1 MGLFI
6 ATACQKG
13 LKEDRKNRRTEWW
26 REQRAKQMSLWPATV
41 SSVCLCCPGAS
52 PTNTTSF
59 LKWLIPEKG
68 STRSRPPSSST
79 NDGSTWANTDA
90 ALEEINGWIFWAHTQ
105 SHKLI
110 PTLSHYI
117 IVIINGTIFWHSLS
131 FSVVRGDTE
140 PLAIVWRML
149 SGVPLVPS
157 THWAHLTSVILPCL
171 TASGEL
177 IHLMCCSVWWRPNWK
192 AH

>member
-1 MGLFI
+1 
-6 ATACQKG
+6 
-13 LKEDRKNRRTEWW
+13 
-26 REQRAKQMSLWPATV
+26 MSLWPATV

-90 ALEEINGWIFWAHTQ
+90 ALKEINAWIFWAHTQ

-131 FSVVRGDTE
+131 FSVVAQQGRHRTARYCLEDVEQHTFSSINALN
-140 PLAIVWRML
+140 PSHISNLTLPDCVRWADSFDVLL
-149 SGVPLVPS
+149 SLMKAKLEGTLVLLCN
-157 THWAHLTSVILPCL
+157 HF
-171 TASGEL
+171 
-177 IHLMCCSVWWRPNWK
+177 
-192 AH
+192 

>member
-1 MGLFI
+1 
-6 ATACQKG
+6 
-13 LKEDRKNRRTEWW
+13 
-26 REQRAKQMSLWPATV
+26 MSLWPATV

-52 PTNTTSF
+52 LTNTTSF

-79 NDGSTWANTDA
+79 NDGSTWANADT
-90 ALEEINGWIFWAHTQ
+90 ALKEINAWIFWAHTQ

-131 FSVVRGDTE
+131 FSVVAQQGRHRTARYCLEDVEQHTFSSINALN
-140 PLAIVWRML
+140 PSHISNLTLPDCVRWADSFDVLL
-149 SGVPLVPS
+149 SLMKAKLEGTLVLLCN
-157 THWAHLTSVILPCL
+157 HF
-171 TASGEL
+171 
-177 IHLMCCSVWWRPNWK
+177 
-192 AH
+192 